1 MYSDSYK
8 AKERDKLYQAIDMVK
23 NNGNNEQTGKTE
35 TGFNI
40 NSLAEQWDKLS
51 QKRNFKRVL
60 K

>member
-8 AKERDKLYQAIDMVK
+8 AKQRDKLYQAIDMVK
-23 NNGNNEQTGKTE
+23 KENENKGQIEE
-35 TGFNI
+35 TGFTI

-51 QKRNFKRVL
+51 QKRNFKRIL